1 MLDGTDNLRPSF
13 PKRAVVTAGMP
24 YGNKELHFGHVGGVF
39 VHADMLARFL
49 RDRIGKENVL
59 FVSGTDCYGS
69 PIVETHRQMVAEGL
83 FSGSIDD
90 FVLHNHERQ
99 AATMKKYHIDLNL
112 FAASGI
118 GRQGEIH
125 GEMGALFLES
135 LYANGH
141 LEKLA
146 TRQFYDAER
155 ETFLNGRQV
164 LGTCPVEGCRSEK
177 AYADE
182 CSLGHQYE
190 PKDLINPKSALTGEM
205 PEMREVANWYL
216 KLPGF
221 KPLLETWVQNLGGDI
236 RWRDFVIR
244 TIQEYFEPPII
255 HVTRDQIESLEQVVS
270 SLPRHVQQEGRGN
283 SVQLVFENLE
293 DLELGR
299 SRLGE
304 RGIRYRVGKT
314 LVPFRLT
321 GNLGWGVKA
330 PVVEDL
336 EGLTFWVWPE
346 SLWAPISFTSAYLEE
361 IGAGRD
367 AWKTWWCSKD
377 AEVYQFIGEDNVF
390 FYSLPEM
397 SMFMGMQGKG
407 PVADPPEGQ
416 LQLPH
421 LIANRHVLFLD
432 KKASSSGDIKP
443 PIADDL
449 LAFYMPEQ
457 LRIHFLS
464 LGLSRR
470 TTSFRPKPLNP
481 AANDKEGDPVL
492 KDGLLLVNTFN
503 RAIRS
508 CFYTAQ
514 KFYEGRIPLGEISAE
529 VVEASRHVILEFE
542 AAMHQH
548 DFPLAINKVGAYVRS
563 INQMWSQTKPF
574 NDSCD
579 PDIRVRALKDAFH
592 MVRVATVLL
601 HPVAPEGTDTVRRY
615 LGADDTFWDWD
626 RIFEPVYSFFENPD
640 THTLKFLEPRTD
652 FFAKHPSQFSEE

>member
-1 MLDGTDNLRPSF
+1 MADEMDRVRPTF
-13 PKRAVVTAGMP
+13 PKRAVITAGMP

-49 RDRIGKENVL
+49 KDRIGQENVI

-69 PIVETHRQMVAEGL
+69 PIVETHRQLVAEGI
-83 FSGSIDD
+83 FDGRIED
-90 FVLHNHERQ
+90 FVLHNHQRQ
-99 AATMKKYHIDLNL
+99 AETLKKYHVQLSL
-112 FAASGI
+112 YAGSGI

-125 GEMGALFLES
+125 KEIGALFLQT
-135 LYANGH
+135 LYDNGH

-146 TRQFYDAER
+146 TRQFYDPER

-190 PKDLINPKSALTGEM
+190 PKDLINPKSVLSGET
-205 PEMREVANWYL
+205 PETREVANWYL
-216 KLPGF
+216 KLPAF
-221 KPLLETWVQNLGGDI
+221 KPLLEAWVNRLGGDD
-236 RWRDFVIR
+236 RWRDFVVR
-244 TIQEYFEPPII
+244 TMREYFEPPII
-255 HVTRDQIESLEQVVS
+255 HVTKDQIESLEPVVS
-270 SLPRHVQQEGRGN
+270 LLPNHTQQEGRGN
-283 SVQLVFENLE
+283 SLQLVFGSLE
-293 DLELGR
+293 DLEVGR
-299 SRLGE
+299 SVLGE
-304 RGIRYRVGKT
+304 HGIRYRVGKT

-321 GNLGWGVKA
+321 GNLEWGIPT
-330 PVVEDL
+330 PVLEGV

-361 IGAGRD
+361 KGVGAD
-367 AWKTWWCSKD
+367 AWKDWWCSLD

-397 SMFMGMQGKG
+397 SMFMGMQGK
-407 PVADPPEGQ
+407 DPQSDPAEGQ

-421 LIANRHVLFLD
+421 LIANCHVLFLD
-432 KKASSSGDIKP
+432 KKASSSGEIKP
-443 PIADDL
+443 PMADDL
-449 LAFYMPEQ
+449 LNYYSPEQ

-470 TTSFRPKPLNP
+470 STSFRPKPLNP
-481 AANDKEGDPVL
+481 TAKENEGDPVL

-508 CFYTAQ
+508 CFYTVQ
-514 KFYEGRIPLGEISAE
+514 KFYEGRLPVGEMGE
-529 VVEASRHVILEFE
+529 DVVKQSEDVILDFE
-542 AAMHQH
+542 RAVYQH
-548 DFPLAINKVGAYVRS
+548 DFPLAINKVGAYIRA
-563 INQMWSQTKPF
+563 INQMWNQYKPF
-574 NDSCD
+574 NDSTD
-579 PDIRVRALKDAFH
+579 ADVRQQALVDAFH

-601 HPVAPEGTDTVRRY
+601 HSVAPEGTETVRVY
-615 LGADDTFWDWD
+615 LGADDSFWDWE
-626 RIFEPVYSFFENPD
+626 RIFEPVYAFMENPE

-652 FFAKHPSQFSEE
+652 FFEKHPSQFEEA

>member
-1 MLDGTDNLRPSF
+1 MADEMDRVRPTF
-13 PKRAVVTAGMP
+13 PKRAVITAGMP

-49 RDRIGKENVL
+49 KDRIGQENVI

-69 PIVETHRQMVAEGL
+69 PIVETHRQLVAEGI
-83 FSGSIDD
+83 FDGRIED
-90 FVLHNHERQ
+90 FVLHNHQRQ
-99 AATMKKYHIDLNL
+99 AETLKKYHVQLSL
-112 FAASGI
+112 YAGSGI

-125 GEMGALFLES
+125 KEIGALFLQT
-135 LYANGH
+135 LYDNGH

-146 TRQFYDAER
+146 TRQFYDPER

-190 PKDLINPKSALTGEM
+190 PKDLINPKSVLSGET

-216 KLPGF
+216 KLPAF
-221 KPLLETWVQNLGGDI
+221 KPLLEAWVNGLGGDD
-236 RWRDFVIR
+236 RWRDFVVR
-244 TIQEYFEPPII
+244 TMREYFEPPII
-255 HVTRDQIESLEQVVS
+255 HVTKDQIESLEPVVFL
-270 SLPRHVQQEGRGN
+270 LPKHTQQEGRGN
-283 SVQLVFENLE
+283 SLQLVFGNLE
-293 DLELGR
+293 DLEAGR
-299 SRLGE
+299 SVLGE
-304 RGIRYRVGKT
+304 HGIRYRVGKT

-321 GNLGWGVKA
+321 GNLEWGIPT
-330 PVVEDL
+330 PVLEGV

-361 IGAGRD
+361 KGVGAD
-367 AWKTWWCSKD
+367 AWKDWWCTPD

-397 SMFMGMQGKG
+397 SMFMGMQGK
-407 PVADPPEGQ
+407 DPQSDPAEGQ

-421 LIANRHVLFLD
+421 LIANCHVLFLD
-432 KKASSSGDIKP
+432 KKASSSGEIKP
-443 PIADDL
+443 PMADDL
-449 LAFYMPEQ
+449 LNYYSPEQ

-470 TTSFRPKPLNP
+470 STSFRPKPLNP
-481 AANDKEGDPVL
+481 TAKENEGDPVL

-508 CFYTAQ
+508 CFYTVQ
-514 KFYEGRIPLGEISAE
+514 KFYEGRLPVGEIGEDFVKESE
-529 VVEASRHVILEFE
+529 DVILDFE
-542 AAMHQH
+542 RAVYQH
-548 DFPLAINKVGAYVRS
+548 DFPLAINKVGAYIRA
-563 INQMWSQTKPF
+563 INQMWNQYKPF
-574 NDSCD
+574 NDSTD
-579 PDIRVRALKDAFH
+579 ADVRKQALVDAFH
-592 MVRVATVLL
+592 MVKVATVLL
-601 HPVAPEGTDTVRRY
+601 HSVAPEGTETVRVY
-615 LGADDTFWDWD
+615 LGADDSFWDWE
-626 RIFEPVYSFFENPD
+626 RIFEPVYAFMENPE

-652 FFAKHPSQFSEE
+652 FFEKHPSQFEEA

>member
-1 MLDGTDNLRPSF
+1 MADEMDRVRPTF
-13 PKRAVVTAGMP
+13 PKRAVITAGMP

-49 RDRIGKENVL
+49 KDRIGQENVI

-69 PIVETHRQMVAEGL
+69 PIVETHRQLVAEGI
-83 FSGSIDD
+83 FDGRIED
-90 FVLHNHERQ
+90 FVLHNHQRQ
-99 AATMKKYHIDLNL
+99 AETLKKYHVQLSL
-112 FAASGI
+112 YAGSGI

-125 GEMGALFLES
+125 KEIGALFLQT
-135 LYANGH
+135 LYDNGH

-146 TRQFYDAER
+146 TRQFYDPER

-190 PKDLINPKSALTGEM
+190 PKDLINPKSVLSGET

-216 KLPGF
+216 KLPAF
-221 KPLLETWVQNLGGDI
+221 KPLLEAWVNGLGGDD
-236 RWRDFVIR
+236 RWRDFVVR
-244 TIQEYFEPPII
+244 TMREYFEPPII
-255 HVTRDQIESLEQVVS
+255 HVTKDQIESLEPVVFL
-270 SLPRHVQQEGRGN
+270 LPKHTQQEGRGN
-283 SVQLVFENLE
+283 SLQLVFGNLE
-293 DLELGR
+293 DLEAGR
-299 SRLGE
+299 SVLGE
-304 RGIRYRVGKT
+304 HGIRYRVGKT

-321 GNLGWGVKA
+321 GNLEWGIPT
-330 PVVEDL
+330 PVLEGV

-361 IGAGRD
+361 KGVGAD
-367 AWKTWWCSKD
+367 AWKDWWCTPD

-397 SMFMGMQGKG
+397 SMFMGMQGK
-407 PVADPPEGQ
+407 DPQSDPAEGQ

-421 LIANRHVLFLD
+421 LIANCHVLFLD
-432 KKASSSGDIKP
+432 KKASSSGEIKP
-443 PIADDL
+443 PMADNL
-449 LAFYMPEQ
+449 LNYYSPEQ

-470 TTSFRPKPLNP
+470 STSFRPKPLNP
-481 AANDKEGDPVL
+481 TAKENEGDPVL

-508 CFYTAQ
+508 CFYTVQ
-514 KFYEGRIPLGEISAE
+514 KFYEGRLPVGEIGEDFVKESE
-529 VVEASRHVILEFE
+529 DVILDFE
-542 AAMHQH
+542 RAVYQH
-548 DFPLAINKVGAYVRS
+548 DFPLAINKVGAYIRA
-563 INQMWSQTKPF
+563 INQMWNQYKPF
-574 NDSCD
+574 NDSTD
-579 PDIRVRALKDAFH
+579 ADVRQQALVDAFH

-601 HPVAPEGTDTVRRY
+601 HSVAPEGTETVRVY
-615 LGADDTFWDWD
+615 LGADDSFWDWE
-626 RIFEPVYSFFENPD
+626 RIFEPVYAFMENPE

-652 FFAKHPSQFSEE
+652 FFEKHPSQFEEA

>member
-1 MLDGTDNLRPSF
+1 MADEMDRVRPTF
-13 PKRAVVTAGMP
+13 PKRAVITAGMP

-49 RDRIGKENVL
+49 KDRIGQENVI

-69 PIVETHRQMVAEGL
+69 PIVETHRQLVAEGI
-83 FSGSIDD
+83 FDGRIED
-90 FVLHNHERQ
+90 FVLHNHQRQ
-99 AATMKKYHIDLNL
+99 AETLKKYHVQLSL
-112 FAASGI
+112 YAGSGI

-125 GEMGALFLES
+125 KEIGALFLQT
-135 LYANGH
+135 LYDNGH

-146 TRQFYDAER
+146 TRQFYDPER

-190 PKDLINPKSALTGEM
+190 PKDLINPKSVLSGET

-216 KLPGF
+216 KLPAF
-221 KPLLETWVQNLGGDI
+221 KPLLEAWVNGLGGDD
-236 RWRDFVIR
+236 RWRDFVVR
-244 TIQEYFEPPII
+244 TMREYFEPPII
-255 HVTRDQIESLEQVVS
+255 HVTKDQIESLEPVVFL
-270 SLPRHVQQEGRGN
+270 LPKHTQQEGRGN
-283 SVQLVFENLE
+283 SLQLVFGNLE
-293 DLELGR
+293 DLEAGR
-299 SRLGE
+299 SVLGE
-304 RGIRYRVGKT
+304 HGIRYRVGKT

-321 GNLGWGVKA
+321 GNLEWGIPT
-330 PVVEDL
+330 PVLEGV

-361 IGAGRD
+361 KGVGAD
-367 AWKTWWCSKD
+367 AWKDWWCTPD

-397 SMFMGMQGKG
+397 SMFMGMQGK
-407 PVADPPEGQ
+407 DPQSDPAEGQ

-421 LIANRHVLFLD
+421 LIANCHVLFLD
-432 KKASSSGDIKP
+432 KKASSSGEIKP
-443 PIADDL
+443 PMADDL
-449 LAFYMPEQ
+449 LNYYSPEQ

-470 TTSFRPKPLNP
+470 STSFRPKPLNP
-481 AANDKEGDPVL
+481 TAKENEGDPVL

-508 CFYTAQ
+508 CFYTVQ
-514 KFYEGRIPLGEISAE
+514 KFYEGRLPVGEIGEDFVKESE
-529 VVEASRHVILEFE
+529 DVILDFE
-542 AAMHQH
+542 RAVYQH
-548 DFPLAINKVGAYVRS
+548 DFPLAINKVGAYIRA
-563 INQMWSQTKPF
+563 INQMWNQHKPF
-574 NDSCD
+574 NDSTD
-579 PDIRVRALKDAFH
+579 ADVRQQALVDAFH

-601 HPVAPEGTDTVRRY
+601 HSVAPEGTETVRVY
-615 LGADDTFWDWD
+615 LGADDSFWDWE
-626 RIFEPVYSFFENPD
+626 RIFEPVYAFMENPE

-652 FFAKHPSQFSEE
+652 FFEKHPSQFEEA

>member
-1 MLDGTDNLRPSF
+1 MADEMDRVRPTF
-13 PKRAVVTAGMP
+13 PKRAVITAGMP

-49 RDRIGKENVL
+49 KDRIGQENVI

-69 PIVETHRQMVAEGL
+69 PIVETHRQLVAEGI
-83 FSGSIDD
+83 FDGRIED
-90 FVLHNHERQ
+90 FVLHNHQRQ
-99 AATMKKYHIDLNL
+99 AETLKKYHVQLSL
-112 FAASGI
+112 YAGSGI

-125 GEMGALFLES
+125 KEIGALFLQT
-135 LYANGH
+135 LYDNGH

-146 TRQFYDAER
+146 TRQFYDPER

-190 PKDLINPKSALTGEM
+190 PKDLINPKSVLSGET

-216 KLPGF
+216 KLPAF
-221 KPLLETWVQNLGGDI
+221 KPLLEAWVNGLGGDD
-236 RWRDFVIR
+236 RWRDFVVR
-244 TIQEYFEPPII
+244 TMREYFEPPII
-255 HVTRDQIESLEQVVS
+255 HVTKDQIESLEPVVFL
-270 SLPRHVQQEGRGN
+270 LPKHTQQEGRGN
-283 SVQLVFENLE
+283 SLQLVFGNLE
-293 DLELGR
+293 DLEAGR
-299 SRLGE
+299 SVLGE
-304 RGIRYRVGKT
+304 HGIRYRVGKT

-321 GNLGWGVKA
+321 GNLEWGIPT
-330 PVVEDL
+330 PVLEGV

-361 IGAGRD
+361 KGVGAD
-367 AWKTWWCSKD
+367 AWKDWWCTPD

-397 SMFMGMQGKG
+397 SMFMGMQGK
-407 PVADPPEGQ
+407 DPQSDPAEGQ

-421 LIANRHVLFLD
+421 LIANCHVLFLD
-432 KKASSSGDIKP
+432 KKASSSGEIKP
-443 PIADDL
+443 PMADDL
-449 LAFYMPEQ
+449 LNYYSPEQ

-470 TTSFRPKPLNP
+470 STSFRPKPLNP
-481 AANDKEGDPVL
+481 TAKENEGDPVL

-508 CFYTAQ
+508 CFYTVQ
-514 KFYEGRIPLGEISAE
+514 KFYEGRLPVGEIGEDFVKESE
-529 VVEASRHVILEFE
+529 DVILDFE
-542 AAMHQH
+542 RAVYQH
-548 DFPLAINKVGAYVRS
+548 DFPLAINKVGAYIRA
-563 INQMWSQTKPF
+563 INQMWNQYKPF
-574 NDSCD
+574 NDSTD
-579 PDIRVRALKDAFH
+579 ADVRQQALVDAFH

-601 HPVAPEGTDTVRRY
+601 HSVAPEGTETVRVY
-615 LGADDTFWDWD
+615 LGADDSFWDWE
-626 RIFEPVYSFFENPD
+626 RIFEPVYAFMENPE

-652 FFAKHPSQFSEE
+652 FFEKHPSQFEEA